1 MMTPPSLFE
10 KLRVFL
16 SHLRHGALGLIKH
29 IMVMSEPMI
38 RRIRRTYR
46 QEKVH
51 LANILAPQKTKWID
65 PLWNNLKPTVLP
77 LVTLFWTRTRD
88 WLWNPFVIMLERVA
102 PIQVQRWR
110 ALPEGRRKGILIWI
124 AVIVTTLVIALPD
137 RHGAEDE
144 ALITDPDIIDLSHDL
159 TDPESPTWVVDVKT
173 VEVMPFSETLRVSGK
188 VEFDEQR
195 VARIGATV
203 TGRVTEILA
212 MPGQDIDRGTLLAR
226 INSTELGQTQLA
238 FLKARAANELAARAY
253 ERAKIL
259 YKEDVIAKAD
269 LQRRQSEAETSAA
282 ERRAMADQLRV
293 LGMPEEQID
302 SLGKTGNVNSISA
315 VTSSIEGTVVERKIV
330 LGQVVQPADALFTV
344 ADLSEVWVTAQV
356 PEQEAAQLAIDQP
369 MRIEIPAL
377 ADQKFEGSLV
387 YIGELVSN
395 ETRTIPARTVLKN
408 QNRMIKPGMLATM
421 LISGKAVDR
430 PVIPAMAVVR
440 DDGYDHVFVALG
452 DNKYKLTVVKL
463 GPETNGIRPV
473 LSGLEP
479 GTMIVT
485 KQAYHLNTER
495 KKRLSGG

>member
-1 MMTPPSLFE
+1 MTPSSFSE
-10 KLRVFL
+10 KLRVL
-16 SHLRHGALGLIKH
+16 LLHIRHRFLGL
-29 IMVMSEPMI
+29 VERALVVSEPLL

-51 LANILAPQKTKWID
+51 LANILAPQKAKWID

-77 LVTLFWTRTRD
+77 LATLLWTRSRD
-88 WLWNPFVIMLERVA
+88 WLWNPFIGVLERVA

-110 ALPEGRRKGILIWI
+110 ALPDARRHGFLVWV
-124 AVIVTTLVIALPD
+124 AVIIVVLMFALPD

-159 TDPESPTWVVDVKT
+159 ADPESPTWVVDVKS
-173 VEVMPFSETLRVSGK
+173 VDVMPFSETLRVSGK

-203 TGRVTEILA
+203 TGRVTEIIA

-226 INSTELGQTQLA
+226 INSTELGQAQLA
-238 FLKARAANELAARAY
+238 FLKARAANELATRAY

-293 LGMPEEQID
+293 LGMPEEQIE

-315 VTSSIEGTVVERKIV
+315 VTSSIDGTVVERKIV
-330 LGQVVQPADALFTV
+330 LGQVVQPSDALFTV

-369 MRIEIPAL
+369 MLIEIPAL
-377 ADQKFEGSLV
+377 AGEKFQGNLT

-395 ETRTIPARTVLKN
+395 DTRTVPARTVLEN
-408 QNRMIKPGMLATM
+408 RNRMIKPGMLATL

-430 PVIPAMAVVR
+430 PVIPATAVVR

-463 GPETNGIRPV
+463 GPETNGVRPV

-485 KQAYHLNTER
+485 QQAYHLNTER

>member
-1 MMTPPSLFE
+1 MTPPSPE
-10 KLRVFL
+10 KLQQRL
-16 SHLRHGALGLIKH
+16 LRTKHQIIALVERGIVVADPIL
-29 IMVMSEPMI
+29 

-46 QEKVH
+46 QEMTH
-51 LANILAPQKTKWID
+51 LARVLAPQRAKWVD
-65 PLWNNLKPTVLP
+65 PLWNNLRPIALP
-77 LVTLFWTRTRD
+77 AFTTLWIRTRD
-88 WLWNPFVIMLERVA
+88 WLWHPFLNLLERLAPHQVA
-102 PIQVQRWR
+102 RWR
-110 ALPEGRRKGILIWI
+110 ALPAARRHSILIWSF
-124 AVIVTTLVIALPD
+124 AVVVAIVILKPTSHTATD
-137 RHGAEDE
+137 DAE
-144 ALITDPDIIDLSHDL
+144 IHDPDIIDLSHDL
-159 TDPESPTWVVDVKT
+159 TDLNSPQWVVEVKA

-212 MPGQDIDRGTLLAR
+212 MPGQEIDQGTILAR

-238 FLKARAANELAARAY
+238 YLKARSANELAARAY
-253 ERAKIL
+253 DRARIL

-293 LGMPEEQID
+293 LGMQPEQIEA
-302 SLGKTGNVNSISA
+302 LGKNGNVNSIA
-315 VTSSIEGTVVERKIV
+315 PVTSSIDGTVVERKIV

-356 PEQEAAQLAIDQP
+356 PEQEASLLAVGQP

-377 ADQKFEGSLV
+377 AHEKFDGKLV
-387 YIGELVSN
+387 YVGALVSN
-395 ETRTIPARTVLKN
+395 ETRTIPARTVLQN
-408 QNRMIKPGMLATM
+408 ANRMIKPGMLATL
-421 LISGKAVDR
+421 LISGKPTDR
-430 PVIPAMAVVR
+430 PVVPATAVVR

-452 DNKYKLTVVKL
+452 DNHYKLTVVKL
-463 GPETNGIRPV
+463 GPETNGVRPV

-479 GTMIVT
+479 GTLIVT
-485 KQAYHLNTER
+485 QQAYHLNTER